1 MDKIDQEEF
10 ENYCELVYKN
20 ECWGMFGLDDN
31 TFKCIKIGFD
41 NKIFDACSDDSLL
54 FIIIKETTNDKEN
67 LLMIIWL
74 GTSLG
79 FENQSMFC
87 RSCQLIALHYN
98 IRSEIHQNLSSF
110 SNSMQTLNSTL
121 MSEGP
126 QSMQENIEPSE
137 RGSRSSSVSTICEG
151 MEILDQQDLGVEVI
165 ELIEIIDELDITQN
179 STIDER
185 IGQLQHED
193 NYLQMLLSNNQ
204 SLQEAFQELKTDV
217 PTNTIEKL
225 LSKKTVTVEEKQ
237 LKKSNDELNSIK
249 NNAYGQLKKLRLIL
263 SDKLYDNLRPLWL
276 IEEDT
281 GLKDDIIAISKDN
294 LISVD
299 LLRANGGIFDKNGKD
314 EVLKYLKRLDGNRK
328 SADICKEIQK
338 KKKDK

>member
-1 MDKIDQEEF
+1 
-10 ENYCELVYKN
+10 
-20 ECWGMFGLDDN
+20 MFGLDGDQ
-31 TFKCIKIGFD
+31 FKCIKTGFD
-41 NKIFDACSDDSLL
+41 HKLFDVCSTDANDDLGKCQERFCGAC
-54 FIIIKETTNDKEN
+54 E
-67 LLMIIWL
+67 
-74 GTSLG
+74 
-79 FENQSMFC
+79 
-87 RSCQLIALHYN
+87 LIALHYN
-98 IRSEIHQNLSSF
+98 IRSEVHQNLSSI
-110 SNSMQTLNSTL
+110 SRSMQTLNSTL

-225 LSKKTVTVEEKQ
+225 LSKKTVTVEEKLKLIEQ

-249 NNAYGQLKKLRLIL
+249 SNTHGELKKLRLIL

-299 LLRANGGIFDKNGKD
+299 LLRAIGGIFDKNGKG

-328 SADICKEIQK
+328 SADNNKEIQK
-338 KKKDK
+338 KKKEEKGKKDK